1 MNKAKSPGSNIG
13 NSRITPT
20 SPARNKILKDFQT
33 IPNVGPRTAD
43 DLWQLGVRSIPE
55 LKGADPQKMY
65 DRLCKLKGVQI
76 DPCQLYVF
84 RSVVYYASRA
94 THKPELLKWW
104 NWKDRTT
111 S

>member
-1 MNKAKSPGSNIG
+1 MNKK
-13 NSRITPT
+13 NSINPTVVTPA

-43 DLWQLGVRSIPE
+43 DLWQLGVRSIAE

-65 DRLCKLKGVQI
+65 DRLCKLRGVRI

-84 RSVVYYASRA
+84 RSVVYYASRM

-104 NWKDRTT
+104 AWKDRTT